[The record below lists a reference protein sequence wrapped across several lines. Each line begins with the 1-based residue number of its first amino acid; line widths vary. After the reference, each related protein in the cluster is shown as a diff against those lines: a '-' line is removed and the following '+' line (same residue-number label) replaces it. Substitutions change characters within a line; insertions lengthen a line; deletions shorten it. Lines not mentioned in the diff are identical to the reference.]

1 MIENYTI
8 TEGTILQAREI
19 NNGIATVTV
28 VSGQEY
34 NVPLTSLVSLKEFEK
49 VIERNMKM
57 YIASTQK
64 YPEGLPCVTFHFNKL
79 KLNFLFNL
87 RIRFFK
93 EPRFT
98 NC

>member
-49 VIERNMKM
+49 VIEKNMKT

-64 YPEGLPCVTFHFNKL
+64 YPEGLAGNNHN
-79 KLNFLFNL
+79 
-87 RIRFFK
+87 FFK
-93 EPRFT
+93 MKHNYKFYIYF
-98 NC
+98 